1 VLVVGVGLGTA
12 VPDREI
18 PMNVTVMHVLYGL
31 ILLAAGLGCGLVN
44 TLASSG
50 SAISLPVLLM
60 FGLSPLDANATNR
73 LSVLFGSVMALQTF
87 AAKKQVDWRAGLK
100 MAIPATIGSIAGVV
114 AAERIP
120 GRSMALV
127 ITMAVMAAFLLLVTR
142 MKRVLERPMPGVA
155 GITTAGMLALVGVGF
170 WLGFIVLDGATYL
183 LLVLI
188 LMFHYD
194 LVRANALKALLC
206 VPTTLVPILMFA
218 GHGSIRWPEGL
229 VMSAG
234 SVAGGYIGARLTMHE
249 RAKYWIF
256 RILVAVL
263 VLEIVHLSIQY
274 AAPFIRPLF
283 PYHF

>member
-1 VLVVGVGLGTA
+1 
-12 VPDREI
+12 
-18 PMNVTVMHVLYGL
+18 MNATLMHFLYGL
-31 ILLAAGLGCGLVN
+31 ILLVAGLGCGLVN

-73 LSVLFGSVMALQTF
+73 LTVLFGSLMALRTF
-87 AAKKQVDWRAGLK
+87 QAKKAVDWGPGLK
-100 MAIPATIGSIAGVV
+100 MAIPATLGSVAGVL

-120 GRSMALV
+120 SRSMALV

-142 MKRVLERPMPGVA
+142 MKRVLEHPKPGA
-155 GITTAGMLALVGVGF
+155 ARITTAGMVTLVFVGF

-194 LVRANALKALLC
+194 LIRANALKMLLA

-229 VMSAG
+229 IMSAG

-256 RILVAVL
+256 RILVVVL

-274 AAPFIRPLF
+274 AAPYIRPLF

>member
-1 VLVVGVGLGTA
+1 
-12 VPDREI
+12 
-18 PMNVTVMHVLYGL
+18 MNVTALHVLYGFV
-31 ILLAAGLGCGLVN
+31 LLVAGLGCGVVN

-50 SAISLPVLLM
+50 SAILLPILLM

-73 LSVLFGSVMALQTF
+73 LSVLFGSLMALRTF

-100 MAIPATIGSIAGVV
+100 MAIPATIGSIAGGL

-120 GRSMALV
+120 GRSMALL
-127 ITMAVMAAFLLLVTR
+127 ITMAVVAAFLLLVFK
-142 MKRVLERPMPGVA
+142 MKRVLERPATGEA
-155 GITTAGMLALVGVGF
+155 RITTAGMIALVGVGF

-188 LMFHYD
+188 LMFHYP
-194 LVRANALKALLC
+194 LVRANALKALLA

-218 GHGSIRWPEGL
+218 GHGSIHWPEGL

-234 SVAGGYIGARLTMHE
+234 SIAGGYIGARLTMHE

-256 RILVAVL
+256 RILIAVL

-274 AAPFIRPLF
+274 AAPYIRPLF

>member
-1 VLVVGVGLGTA
+1 
-12 VPDREI
+12 
-18 PMNVTVMHVLYGL
+18 MHLTFLHLLYGL
-31 ILLAAGLGCGLVN
+31 ILLVAGLGCGLVN

-73 LSVLFGSVMALQTF
+73 LSVLFGSLMALRTF
-87 AAKKQVDWRAGLK
+87 QAKAEVDWRAGLK
-100 MAIPATIGSIAGVV
+100 MAIPATLGSVVGVL

-127 ITMAVMAAFLLLVTR
+127 ITAAVMLALLLLVTK
-142 MKRVLERPMPGVA
+142 MKKVLERPTLGAA
-155 GITTAGMLALVGVGF
+155 GITTAGMFALLGVGF

-194 LVRANALKALLC
+194 LIRANALKALLA
-206 VPTTLVPILMFA
+206 VATTLVPILMFA
-218 GHGSIRWPEGL
+218 GHGSILWTQGL
-229 VMSAG
+229 IMSAG

-249 RAKYWIF
+249 RAKFWIF

-263 VLEIVHLSIQY
+263 ILEIFHLGVQY
-274 AAPFIRPLF
+274 AAPYIPHL
-283 PYHF
+283 HLH

>member
-1 VLVVGVGLGTA
+1 
-12 VPDREI
+12 
-18 PMNVTVMHVLYGL
+18 MHATFEHLFYGL
-31 ILLAAGLGCGLVN
+31 ILLVAGLGCGLVN

-73 LSVLFGSVMALQTF
+73 LTVLFGSLMALRTF
-87 AAKKQVDWRAGLK
+87 QAKAEVDWRDGLM
-100 MAIPATIGSIAGVV
+100 MAIPATLGSVAGVL

-127 ITMAVMAAFLLLVTR
+127 ITAAVMVALLLLVFK
-142 MKRVLERPMPGVA
+142 MKKVREHPSPGVA
-155 GITTAGMLALVGVGF
+155 GITTAGMFALLFVGF
-170 WLGFIVLDGATYL
+170 WMGFIVLDGATYL

-194 LVRANALKALLC
+194 LVRANALKALLA
-206 VPTTLVPILMFA
+206 VATTLVPIAMFT

-234 SVAGGYIGARLTMHE
+234 SIAGGYMGARLTMHE
-249 RAKYWIF
+249 RAKFWIY
-256 RILVAVL
+256 RVLVAVL
-263 VLEIVHLSIQY
+263 LLEIVHLGVQY
-274 AAPFIRPLF
+274 VAPYIPPLLR
-283 PYHF
+283 H

>member
-1 VLVVGVGLGTA
+1 
-12 VPDREI
+12 
-18 PMNVTVMHVLYGL
+18 MNLTVIHILYAL
-31 ILLAAGLGCGLVN
+31 LLLAAGLACGLVN

-73 LSVLFGSVMALQTF
+73 LSVLFGSLMALRTF
-87 AAKKQVDWRAGLK
+87 AAKKQVDWKAGLK
-100 MAIPATIGSIAGVV
+100 MAIPATIGSIAGVL
-114 AAERIP
+114 AAEKIP

-127 ITMAVMAAFLLLVTR
+127 ITLAVIAAFLLLVFK
-142 MKRVLERPMPGVA
+142 MKRVLERPSPGEA
-155 GITTAGMLALVGVGF
+155 GFTTAGMIALVGVGF

-188 LMFHYD
+188 LMFHYP

-206 VPTTLVPILMFA
+206 VPTTLAPILMFA

-234 SVAGGYIGARLTMHE
+234 SIAGGYIGARLTMHE

-263 VLEIVHLSIQY
+263 ILEIVHLSIQY
-274 AAPFIRPLF
+274 AAPYIRPWF

>member
-1 VLVVGVGLGTA
+1 
-12 VPDREI
+12 
-18 PMNVTVMHVLYGL
+18 MHLTFLHLLYGL
-31 ILLAAGLGCGLVN
+31 ILLVAGLGCGLVN

-73 LSVLFGSVMALQTF
+73 LSVLFGSLMALRTF
-87 AAKKQVDWRAGLK
+87 QAKAEVDWRAGLK
-100 MAIPATIGSIAGVV
+100 MAIPATLGSVVGVL

-127 ITMAVMAAFLLLVTR
+127 ITAAVMLALLLLVTK
-142 MKRVLERPMPGVA
+142 MKKVLERPTLGAA
-155 GITTAGMLALVGVGF
+155 GITTAGMFALLGVGF

-194 LVRANALKALLC
+194 LIRANALKALLA
-206 VPTTLVPILMFA
+206 VATTLVPILMFA
-218 GHGSIRWPEGL
+218 GHGSIRWPQGL

-249 RAKYWIF
+249 RAKFWIF

-263 VLEIVHLSIQY
+263 ILEIVHLGVQY
-274 AAPFIRPLF
+274 AAPYIRPL
-283 PYHF
+283 HLH

>member
-1 VLVVGVGLGTA
+1 
-12 VPDREI
+12 
-18 PMNVTVMHVLYGL
+18 MNASLMHLLYGV
-31 ILLAAGLGCGLVN
+31 LLLVAGLGCGLVN

-73 LSVLFGSVMALQTF
+73 LAVLFGSLMALRTF
-87 AAKKQVDWRAGLK
+87 QAKKTVDWAAGLK
-100 MAIPATIGSIAGVV
+100 MAIPATVGSVGGVL
-114 AAERIP
+114 AAERLP

-142 MKRVLERPMPGVA
+142 MKRVLEHPKPGVA
-155 GITTAGMLALVGVGF
+155 GITTAGMVTLVGVGF

-194 LVRANALKALLC
+194 LVRANALKALLG

-229 VMSAG
+229 IMSAG
-234 SVAGGYIGARLTMHE
+234 SVAGGYFGARLTMHE

-256 RILVAVL
+256 RILVVVL
-263 VLEIVHLSIQY
+263 VLEIVHLSIKY
-274 AAPFIRPLF
+274 AAPYIPPLF